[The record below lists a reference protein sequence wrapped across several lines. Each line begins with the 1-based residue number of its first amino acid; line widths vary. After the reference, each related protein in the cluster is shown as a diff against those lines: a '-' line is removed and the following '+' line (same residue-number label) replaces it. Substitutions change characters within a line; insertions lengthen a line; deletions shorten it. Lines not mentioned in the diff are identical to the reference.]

1 MWHGSVSGR
10 KKLTVHY
17 YLASYLFL
25 FKNEDVTHAREHIS
39 TKFEVLLQP
48 TILDLLDRHTEDV
61 RYPCLT
67 QINGNWSNSS
77 RKCVTE
83 WAYIQ
88 NTSLLK
94 FVGFNKDCDADQK
107 R

>member
-1 MWHGSVSGR
+1 MQGSIFQPN
-10 KKLTVHY
+10 L
-17 YLASYLFL
+17 
-25 FKNEDVTHAREHIS
+25 
-39 TKFEVLLQP
+39 KFFYSLPFWTYWAKQ
-48 TILDLLDRHTEDV
+48 DRQTEDV

-83 WAYIQ
+83 CAYIQ